1 MIVNPI
7 DGQKYKLN
15 NNFGRMLLKMYIM
28 NYKTGGSSSLM
39 TNFIDPY
46 GDEDSDVLMRNIRRK
61 GEDAFEKPICDEY
74 HIDKYGEKTFGPEAA
89 KKRDRYYQFMLNEL
103 YSKVKRITNALPR
116 GVRKNILDY
125 LKTEKPVESFYNWYD
140 DTLPE
145 GWSALE
151 NASGPKESG
160 ELLDGLTYYVHT
172 EPSCCADDLDSLTT
186 IRPRESPAHI
196 KRRKLWLK

>member
-7 DGQKYKLN
+7 DGKKYKLN

-39 TNFIDPY
+39 TNFIDPN
-46 GDEDSDVLMRNIRRK
+46 GDYDSEELMRNIRRK
-61 GEDAFEKPICDEY
+61 GEDAFEKPIIDEY
-74 HIDKYGEKTFGPEAA
+74 HRDKYGEKTFGPEAA

-103 YSKVKRITNALPR
+103 YSKVNTNALPR
-116 GVRKNILDY
+116 GVRKEILDY

-140 DTLPE
+140 DTLPD
-145 GWSALE
+145 GWTALE
-151 NASGPKESG
+151 NASGPVGRSG
-160 ELLDGLTYYVHT
+160 TRTYYVHT

-186 IRPRESPAHI
+186 IRPRESPAHV

>member
-39 TNFIDPY
+39 TNFIDPN

-61 GEDAFEKPICDEY
+61 GEDAFEKPIFLEY
-74 HIDKYGEKTFGPEAA
+74 HLDKYGEKTFGPEAA

-116 GVRKNILDY
+116 GVRKKILKY
-125 LKTEKPVESFYNWYD
+125 LETEKPVESFYNREDD

-151 NASGPKESG
+151 NASGR
-160 ELLDGLTYYVHT
+160 TYYVHT

-186 IRPRESPAHI
+186 IRPRESPAHV

>member
-28 NYKTGGSSSLM
+28 NYKTGGSLM
-39 TNFIDPY
+39 TNFIDPN
-46 GDEDSDVLMRNIRRK
+46 GDYDSEELMRYIRRK
-61 GEDAFEKPICDEY
+61 GEDAFEKPIIDEY
-74 HIDKYGEKTFGPEAA
+74 HRDKYGEKTFGPEAA
-89 KKRDRYYQFMLNEL
+89 KKRDRYYKFMLNEL
-103 YSKVKRITNALPR
+103 YSKVNTNALPR
-116 GVRKNILDY
+116 GVRKEILDY
-125 LKTEKPVESFYNWYD
+125 LKTEKPVESFYNLYD

-151 NASGPKESG
+151 EDVPDAPGRIF
-160 ELLDGLTYYVHT
+160 YVHT
-172 EPSCCADDLDSLTT
+172 EPSCCDDDLDSLTT

-196 KRRKLWLK
+196 KRRKKWME